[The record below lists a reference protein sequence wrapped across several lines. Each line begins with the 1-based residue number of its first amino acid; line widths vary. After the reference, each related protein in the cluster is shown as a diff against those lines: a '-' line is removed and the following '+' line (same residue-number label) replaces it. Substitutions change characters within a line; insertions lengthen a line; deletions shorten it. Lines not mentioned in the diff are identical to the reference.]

1 MKQYLFV
8 VILTAT
14 ITLVLAWAV
23 WQLSMR
29 YKLYPGIRERD
40 VHKTPTPRL
49 GGVAQYVYCEHA
61 HEHVLH
67 MSEAGKYA
75 RAFAFAFAFARAFA
89 CASA

>member
-29 YKLYPGIRERD
+29 YKLYPGIRE
-40 VHKTPTPRL
+40 
-49 GGVAQYVYCEHA
+49 
-61 HEHVLH
+61 
-67 MSEAGKYA
+67 
-75 RAFAFAFAFARAFA
+75 
-89 CASA
+89 